1 MNLSSSRGIF
11 LLGIVVLGRLVACS
25 ASTGPGSGSQPIA
38 NVGGSP
44 AYPVAPST
52 PAGASGVGAFMSAPT
67 RTGPSFFNIK
77 DAGPGVV
84 RSHDSSCGAVAEVP
98 EQITVYKEAS
108 VTDTTYTYTPVAL
121 FIMQDR
127 SGSMVTGFPPPAS
140 PMSWDNST
148 AAITAFVND
157 PMSKG
162 VDVGLGTFPAGAAN
176 TADCSMGSDC
186 GTPVVPIAPLP
197 GNAQNM
203 ISAMNAQ
210 KPNSPLALTPTECG
224 LRGMINQCLTFH
236 SNSPAGEK
244 CVAVLV
250 TDGVPDQCDTT
261 QSDLV
266 QIITDGHSKGIDTYT
281 LGLPGADL
289 NVLNQY
295 AMAGGTGM
303 AIDVSG
309 GAQAFI
315 AALNSIRAKVAHT
328 DKHTVVTSHVIQT
341 PLKCEW
347 KIPPQQ
353 MGAPPLDPEKVNL
366 QYTPPNAQ
374 PVQFGHVPGAS
385 MCPPTANAWYFDDEK
400 TPTQIFL
407 CPNTCAA
414 VDNVMGARIDILLH
428 CPRIEAP
435 PA

>member
-1 MNLSSSRGIF
+1 MNQQPPPIF
-11 LLGIVVLGRLVACS
+11 KISDAG
-25 ASTGPGSGSQPIA
+25 A
-38 NVGGSP
+38 NV
-44 AYPVAPST
+44 
-52 PAGASGVGAFMSAPT
+52 
-67 RTGPSFFNIK
+67 RT
-77 DAGPGVV
+77 
-84 RSHDSSCGAVAEVP
+84 HDSSCGAVAEVP

-108 VTDTTYTYTPVAL
+108 VTDTTFTYTPVAL

-140 PMSWDNST
+140 PQSWQNST
-148 AAITAFVND
+148 DAITAFVND

-162 VDVGLGTFPAGAAN
+162 VDIGLGTFPAGAQN
-176 TADCSMGSDC
+176 TADCQAGSDC
-186 GTPVVPIAPLP
+186 GNPVVPIASLP

-203 ISAMNAQ
+203 ISAMMAQ

-224 LRGMINQCLTFH
+224 LRGMINACLNFH
-236 SNSPAGEK
+236 MSSPTGEN

-250 TDGVPDQCDTT
+250 TDGVPDQCDVNQTNLT
-261 QSDLV
+261 
-266 QIITDGHSKGIDTYT
+266 QIIADGHAKGIDTYT

-295 AMAGGTGM
+295 AQAGGTGM
-303 AIDVSG
+303 AIDVTG

-315 AALNSIRAKVAHT
+315 SALNSIRVKVAHT

-347 KIPPQQ
+347 KIPPHQE
-353 MGAPPLDPEKVNL
+353 GDPALDPQKVNL
-366 QYTPPNAQ
+366 QYTPPNA
-374 PVQFGHVPGAS
+374 PPLQFGHVAGVSA
-385 MCPPTANAWYFDDEK
+385 CPATSNAWYFDDEK
-400 TPTQIFL
+400 MPTQIFL

-414 VDNVMGARIDILLH
+414 IETVMGARIDILLH
-428 CPRIEAP
+428 CPRLEAP